1 MQATLSDLA
10 AFLPAEVN
18 LFSMLK
24 FILFFAA
31 ATVLIGLVGRFA
43 LGKRSG
49 LNHAVSSA
57 MGILFIYAVTI
68 VIYTFNPYELSRFL
82 SPLPFVTFS
91 GNSLHLFPL
100 SGAQLPQLCTQVL
113 SMVILAFL
121 VNLLD
126 TLLPKGKKIV
136 SWYLLR
142 FLTVVLA
149 IGAHYLVTWAFNAFL
164 PGILATYA
172 PMILLGILAAMLLL
186 SVVNLI
192 LSVAL
197 TITNPIIGAIYTF
210 FFSNIVG
217 KQLSKAVLTT
227 TILCGVVWLLE
238 HFGYTVI
245 CITASALGAY
255 VPLIVVLLI
264 LWYLV
269 GHVL

>member
-91 GNSLHLFPL
+91 GNE
-100 SGAQLPQLCTQVL
+100 SGAEGTHDSGDVRTDC
-113 SMVILAFL
+113 
-121 VNLLD
+121 
-126 TLLPKGKKIV
+126 
-136 SWYLLR
+136 
-142 FLTVVLA
+142 LTA
-149 IGAHYLVTWAFNAFL
+149 
-164 PGILATYA
+164 
-172 PMILLGILAAMLLL
+172 
-186 SVVNLI
+186 
-192 LSVAL
+192 
-197 TITNPIIGAIYTF
+197 
-210 FFSNIVG
+210 
-217 KQLSKAVLTT
+217 
-227 TILCGVVWLLE
+227 
-238 HFGYTVI
+238 
-245 CITASALGAY
+245 
-255 VPLIVVLLI
+255 
-264 LWYLV
+264 
-269 GHVL
+269 